1 MANAISS
8 ELDPRFAEVKE
19 LGELAR
25 GKIVSFASAHCLWIS
40 EGGSALGFALPN
52 ILPVGATSSFDAAL
66 KFTFH
71 RYQRSRVS
79 PPVYLGVSVRVGHHS
94 ATRMSPCRQVRPPF
108 QILVPVNIEETY
120 GQRVF
125 MNIDEHEQ
133 LGSASLGEFF
143 PTEKRGRC
151 AGTSIV
157 EGSRSHIAIHGVTA
171 HAWVGFAISQLG
183 LRAISW
189 TFENLVSFHLRSQ
202 RSFALSV
209 HVINVGAVW
218 FTVMALT

>member
-1 MANAISS
+1 MANATSS

-25 GKIVSFASAHCLWIS
+25 GKIVSFASAHCLWIA
-40 EGGSALGFALPN
+40 EGGSGFGKPLPD
-52 ILPVGATSSFDAAL
+52 ITPVLVACRNNPAL
-66 KFTFH
+66 KNAFDGH
-71 RYQRSRVS
+71 QRSPVS
-79 PPVYLGVSVRVGHHS
+79 PPVNLGVSVRVGHHS

-143 PTEKRGRC
+143 PTEKSGRGTR
-151 AGTSIV
+151 APVIEGPSSHKSIH
-157 EGSRSHIAIHGVTA
+157 RVTA
-171 HAWVGFAISQLG
+171 HAWIRL
-183 LRAISW
+183 
-189 TFENLVSFHLRSQ
+189 
-202 RSFALSV
+202 
-209 HVINVGAVW
+209 
-218 FTVMALT
+218 TV